1 MKLGNMA
8 TVTIYLYSKLELRW
22 GGVSL
27 KLGRQM
33 SMISAIEKIKAEE
46 GLMETGDGVRG
57 LERDLRD
64 AGI

>member
-8 TVTIYLYSKLELRW
+8 TVTIYLYSKLELR
-22 GGVSL
+22 GVGSL
-27 KLGRQM
+27 KLWRQM